1 MLDSD
6 DTEPTTS
13 NTIIEK
19 TTIFP
24 KQEHAASPKKLKTIT
39 AALVG
44 GPNCGKTTIFNNLT
58 GARQHVGN
66 YPGVTVEQ
74 KTGRVIFKGY
84 DISIIDLP
92 GTYSLTSFSAEEAVT
107 RKHLIYSRPDVLINI
122 VDASNLER
130 NLYLTSQ
137 LVELGCNLVV
147 VFNMSDILKKSGT
160 VINYDILSEFLGAP
174 IINTVGSKN
183 IGTADILT
191 KIVQSFESGKEIRTI
206 KINYGEEL
214 EHEISR
220 MSDYLSHIFA
230 SSAGFSGIY
239 GERWASIKLL
249 EQDKEISDDIKVLL
263 DKECGIR
270 LSDFVKKMIRHVTG
284 VFGDLP
290 ATIIAQSRYGF
301 INGALKEATIKKN
314 EIVLSFSDRID
325 RVLLNRFFGL
335 PIFGLI
341 MWAIFQL
348 AFKVGDYPTRWMGL
362 GFEKLAMFLSGI
374 MPEGLLRSLVVDG
387 IIGGVGGVLVF
398 TPKIAIL
405 FIGISILEDT
415 GYMARAAFVM
425 DRIMHRIGLHGKSF
439 IPMLIGFGCTIPAYM
454 CARTLE
460 DKNDRMITMHINT
473 FMSCGGRLPVY
484 ILFAGVFF
492 PRNSGSVIFSIY
504 VIGIVMA
511 VLFAKILRVTRFK
524 GEAEPFVMELPV
536 YRMPTVK
543 GVLFHMWDRTWQYI
557 KKAGT
562 VIVAISIIMWILFTF
577 PRVGQAQQAD
587 TGNSIAA
594 VTQSYNSG
602 RISSLQY
609 EARLSEIQAAANT
622 LKLEYSAAGRIG
634 KFIEPVFKPLG
645 FDWKLALASIGGIA
659 GKEVVVST
667 LGTIY
672 SISGSQNNLAELK
685 DAVKKDYDPLVG
697 YSFMLFSLLYFP
709 CIASLA
715 VFKKEAGSRE
725 MFFQMG
731 STLLLAWTV
740 SFLVFQI
747 GRIFI

>member
-1 MLDSD
+1 MDN
-6 DTEPTTS
+6 TGNEPLT
-13 NTIIEK
+13 NNALPK
-19 TTIFP
+19 NGKIFTN
-24 KQEHAASPKKLKTIT
+24 QEYTNSPKKFKTIT

-44 GPNCGKTTIFNNLT
+44 SPNCGKTTIFNNLT

-74 KTGRVIFKGY
+74 KTGHVFFKDY

-92 GTYSLTSFSAEEAVT
+92 GTYSLTAFSAEEAVT
-107 RKHLIYSRPDVLINI
+107 RKHLIYSRPDVVINV

-137 LVELGCNLVV
+137 LIELGCNLIV
-147 VFNMSDILKKSGT
+147 VFNMSDILNKSGT
-160 VINYDILSEFLGAP
+160 LINYGILSELLGAS

-183 IGTADILT
+183 TGTADILSKVVET
-191 KIVQSFESGKEIRTI
+191 FESTKSVKTV
-206 KINYGEEL
+206 KINYGEEI

-220 MSDYLSHIFA
+220 MSDFLSHILA
-230 SSAGFSGIY
+230 SSAGFTGKY
-239 GERWASIKLL
+239 DKRWISIKFL
-249 EQDKEISDDIKVLL
+249 EQDKEISDEIGLLL
-263 DKECGIR
+263 DKECRTR

-284 VFGDLP
+284 IFAALP
-290 ATIIAQSRYGF
+290 ATVIAQSRYGF

-314 EIVLSFSDRID
+314 EIVLSFSDKLD

-341 MWAIFQL
+341 MWIVFQL
-348 AFKVGDYPTRWMGL
+348 AFKVGDYPTRWLGL
-362 GFEKLAMFLSGI
+362 GFEKLAILLSGI

-454 CARTLE
+454 CTRTLE

-492 PRNSGSVIFSIY
+492 PKNAGSIIFSIY
-504 VIGIVMA
+504 IIGIIMA
-511 VLFAKILRVTRFK
+511 VLFAKVLRATRFK

-536 YRMPTVK
+536 YRLPTAK

-577 PRVGQAQQAD
+577 PRISLAQQAD
-587 TGNSIAA
+587 TGSRITA
-594 VTQSYNSG
+594 VTQSYNRG
-602 RISSLQY
+602 GISSQQY
-609 EARLSEIQAAANT
+609 EIRLSEIQADAGLAK
-622 LKLEYSAAGRIG
+622 LKYSAAGRIG

-645 FDWKLALASIGGIA
+645 FDWKLALASIAGLA

-672 SISGSQNNLAELK
+672 SISGNEKNSAQLK
-685 DAVKKDYDPLVG
+685 DAVKKDYNPLVG

-715 VFKKEAGSRE
+715 VFKREAGSKE
-725 MFFQMG
+725 MFFQIG
-731 STLLLAWTV
+731 FTLLLAWSV
-740 SFLVFQI
+740 SFIVFQV